1 MIACARSTAAA
12 QTRAVR
18 GGWPR
23 AERPAPSRRPKRL
36 PPPHKV
42 AAAGAVTSMVSAVG
56 FAGATTGNRQFLRT
70 HLAVSLLV
78 MFLLAAASAIAL
90 AKADATE
97 TLVRHHWHHIQ
108 NEARHIVNNM

>member
-1 MIACARSTAAA
+1 MVSAVTLTVTVTVAKTETVTLTLTVTVTVTVPRDLQAAH
-12 QTRAVR
+12 
-18 GGWPR
+18 
-23 AERPAPSRRPKRL
+23 L
-36 PPPHKV
+36 L